1 MIPNQASVTAENNAA
16 LRTYE
21 SMRPDAERICN
32 DPYAEYFLPER
43 FYSAENRKDKL
54 GEIIS
59 DWDARF
65 PGVSNSIIA
74 RTRFIDDCLQEALNA
89 DIHQLVILGAGYDTR
104 ALRFEALRDTAAV
117 FELDHPATQ
126 KAKLDRIKHYLG
138 DDLSH
143 VRYVPI
149 DFSKEDIT
157 EKLDTCGY
165 DDQLKTFFIWEGVT
179 YYLPAQAI
187 NKTLQF
193 IRRHS
198 AFQSSVVFDYFPPTV
213 VDGTTPL
220 VEARALREGLKHIGE
235 EIMFG
240 IDPVQIAVF
249 MEDRGFSVIKHLSS
263 TEYWRVCFKGAKA
276 ARSVS
281 DMFLFCQAMV
291 SREKEDPPT

>member
-1 MIPNQASVTAENNAA
+1 MNPNQASVTAENNAA

-21 SMRPDAERICN
+21 SMRPEAERICN
-32 DPYAEYFLPER
+32 DPYAEYFIPER
-43 FYSAENRKDKL
+43 FFSAENRKDKI

-59 DWDARF
+59 NWDARF

-74 RTRFIDDCLQEALNA
+74 RTRFIDDCLEEELKA

-104 ALRFEALRDTAAV
+104 SLRFESLKDTAAV

-126 KAKLDRIKHYLG
+126 KAKLDRIKHYLET
-138 DDLSH
+138 DLSH

-157 EKLDTCGY
+157 EKLYTCGY
-165 DDQLKTFFIWEGVT
+165 DDQLKTLFIWEGVT
-179 YYLPAQAI
+179 YYLPSQAVDR
-187 NKTLQF
+187 TLQS

-213 VDGTTPL
+213 VDGTTHL
-220 VEARALREGLKHIGE
+220 AEALALREGLKSIGE

-249 MEDRGFSVIKHLSS
+249 MEDRGFSVVKNLSS
-263 TEYWRVCFKGAKA
+263 AEYKQVYFKGANA
-276 ARSVS
+276 TRNVS
-281 DMFLFCQAMV
+281 AMFLFCQAMV
-291 SREKEDPPT
+291 S

>member
-1 MIPNQASVTAENNAA
+1 MNPNQASATAENNAA

-21 SMRPDAERICN
+21 SMRPKAERICN

-43 FYSAENRKDKL
+43 ILPAQNRKDKI

-59 DWDARF
+59 DWDAQF

-74 RTRFIDDCLQEALNA
+74 RTRFIDDCLEEALKA

-104 ALRFEALRDTAAV
+104 ALRFDNLKDTVAV

-126 KAKLDRIKHYLG
+126 KVKLDRIKHYLET
-138 DDLSH
+138 DLSH
-143 VRYVPI
+143 VRYVSI
-149 DFSKEDIT
+149 DFSKEDIA

-165 DDQLKTFFIWEGVT
+165 DDQLKTLFIWEGVT
-179 YYLPAQAI
+179 YYIPAQAVDR
-187 NKTLQF
+187 TLQF

-213 VDGTTPL
+213 VDGTTTL
-220 VEARALREGLKHIGE
+220 VEALALREGLKRIGE

-240 IDPVQIAVF
+240 IEPIEIMAF
-249 MEDRGFSVIKHLSS
+249 MEDKGFSVVKNLSS
-263 TEYWRVCFKGAKA
+263 AEYKQVYFKGANA
-276 ARSVS
+276 TRSVS
-281 DMFLFCQAMV
+281 AMFLFCLAMV
-291 SREKEDPPT
+291 S

>member
-1 MIPNQASVTAENNAA
+1 MNPNQASVTAENNAA

-21 SMRPDAERICN
+21 SMRQEAERICN

-43 FYSAENRKDKL
+43 FFSAENRKDKI

-65 PGVSNSIIA
+65 PGVTNSIIA

-104 ALRFEALRDTAAV
+104 ALRFEALRETATV

-126 KAKLDRIKHYLG
+126 KAKLERIKNHLEA
-138 DDLSH
+138 DLSH
-143 VRYVPI
+143 IRYVSI
-149 DFSKEDIT
+149 DFSKEDIA
-157 EKLDTCGY
+157 EKLVTSGY
-165 DDQLKTFFIWEGVT
+165 DDQLKTLFIWEGVT
-179 YYLPAQAI
+179 YYLPAQAVDR
-187 NKTLQF
+187 TLQF

-198 AFQSSVVFDYFPPTV
+198 AFQSSVVFDYFPSTV
-213 VDGTTPL
+213 VDGTTHL
-220 VEARALREGLKHIGE
+220 VEARALREGLKRIGE

-249 MEDRGFSVIKHLSS
+249 MEDRGFYVVKNLSS
-263 TEYWRVCFKGAKA
+263 TEYLHVYFKGPNAT
-276 ARSVS
+276 RNVS

-291 SREKEDPPT
+291 S